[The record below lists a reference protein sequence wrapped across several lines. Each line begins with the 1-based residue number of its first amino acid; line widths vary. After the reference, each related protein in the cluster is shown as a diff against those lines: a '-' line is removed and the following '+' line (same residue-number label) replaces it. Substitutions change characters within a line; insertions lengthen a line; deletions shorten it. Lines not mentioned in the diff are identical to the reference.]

1 GNPSF
6 SDYNKVSSQKGN
18 PMQKNQ
24 IYVIALVDV
33 ILLIAFAVQM
43 YRSPSWLNGAIL
55 VVVGINLIQ
64 VKGMYDKAKQKEE
77 KNKL

>member
-1 GNPSF
+1 
-6 SDYNKVSSQKGN
+6 
-18 PMQKNQ
+18 MQKNQ

-55 VVVGINLIQ
+55 VVVAINLIQ
-64 VKGMYDKAKQKEE
+64 VKGMYDKAKQKRRKTNYE
-77 KNKL
+77 KTRMHSSWRKRME

>member
-1 GNPSF
+1 
-6 SDYNKVSSQKGN
+6 
-18 PMQKNQ
+18 MQKNQ

-33 ILLIAFAVQM
+33 ISLIAFAVQM